1 MQQTVEKIGRHP
13 SRTVKYFCFDLSS
26 SDKNLTFQALR
37 EVGVC
42 SPKDVGD
49 WLVETFDQ
57 KLAQHGLA
65 EKLRKYLNSR
75 SMT

>member
-1 MQQTVEKIGRHP
+1 MQQTVEKVGRHP
-13 SRTVKYFCFDLSS
+13 SRTIKYYCFDLPSN
-26 SDKNLTFQALR
+26 DKNLTFQALR
-37 EVGVC
+37 EVGIY

-49 WLVETFDQ
+49 WLVGTFDH
-57 KLAQHGLA
+57 KLAQRKLA